1 MTDYFN
7 PTGRAALNP
16 SAAAIVRSMS
26 RETCTIATRE
36 ELQAA
41 VDEAKPRPQANLQ
54 ARTPADVYPIE
65 TLIGEDVFRDL
76 KVKHWQDA
84 AKIQTTS
91 LYVGKRF
98 MKVLGSGD
106 VKKLK
111 VLRYMLLL
119 IDWYKASKLGYHGVR
134 KLQKRDEVRKAVGM
148 DVEGWIIHA
157 VNKKF
162 APDLFVAFIL
172 LKLSRFSLTGSI
184 AS

>member
-1 MTDYFN
+1 MTDYSN
-7 PTGRAALNP
+7 PIGRAALKP
-16 SAAAIVRSMS
+16 SAAAILGSMS
-26 RETCTIATRE
+26 QVTSAMATRE

-41 VDEAKPRPQANLQ
+41 VDGAKPRPPANLQ
-54 ARTPADVYPIE
+54 ARTPADVYPVE
-65 TLIGEDVFRDL
+65 TLIGEDVLRDL

-84 AKIQTTS
+84 AKVQTTS
-91 LYVGKRF
+91 LYVAKRF
-98 MKVLGSGD
+98 IKVMNTGD

-119 IDWYKASKLGYHGVR
+119 IDWYKASKMGHHGVR

-148 DVEGWIIHA
+148 DVEGWIIDA

-162 APDLFVAFIL
+162 APDLYVTVISL
-172 LKLSRFSLTGSI
+172 QLSNFSLMGSI